1 MAILVKPLS
10 NTMTKPTHQTSK
22 NIWKNQLQG
31 TRTSVFLNE
40 FLSNSGHFL
49 ILKIISKLIL
59 VGWFKVVT
67 DPTEYLMIL
76 AMLVQTWYLS
86 RAQCHRFWGN
96 LICVGIYTVIDVPV
110 DGLAFFIDPTHI
122 VFFLFSLMIATLQ
135 GLRVH
140 WAKSMDHWLIPLE
153 SLVRALM
160 VVAFYVVVGI
170 KSHYLIPNQELIL
183 SFVRNGT
190 HKFLT
195 WSMILIGLLLGLQ
208 SQQLARQR
216 QQLQTTA
223 KLLGNMAEWGMGS
236 HVVETAL
243 NNPEALAFQ
252 TCDRTILFM
261 DIRGFTA
268 WCEKTSPDHVAG
280 VLNEYYR
287 CVEPLAAE
295 FQPLRITFTG
305 DEIMVIYATPQ
316 QGIAAAQSMNQS
328 AFKLL
333 KTYGIAAGC
342 GVHCGSVIEGLFG
355 GEDVRTYT
363 VIGDAV
369 NTAKRLESATPGG
382 TITISD
388 AIYQAMS
395 QNLNVEPCE
404 PIVAK
409 GKTSALIAW
418 RLINS

>member
-1 MAILVKPLS
+1 
-10 NTMTKPTHQTSK
+10 MTKPSLPKSK
-22 NIWKNQLQG
+22 NVLEIKLKG
-31 TRTSVFLNE
+31 TRSSAFLNE

-86 RAQCHRFWGN
+86 RANCHRFWGN
-96 LICVGIYTVIDVPV
+96 LVCVGIYTLIDIPI

-135 GLRVH
+135 GLRFH

-170 KSHYLIPNQELIL
+170 KSYSLMPNRELIL
-183 SFVRNGT
+183 SFVGNAT
-190 HKFLT
+190 HNFLT
-195 WSMILIGLLLGLQ
+195 WSMIFIGLLLGLQ
-208 SQQLARQR
+208 SQQLAQQR
-216 QQLQTTA
+216 QQLQATA
-223 KLLGNMAEWGMGS
+223 QLLGNMAEWGMGS

-252 TCDRTILFM
+252 TCERTILFM

-268 WCEKTSPDHVAG
+268 WCEKTSPARVAG

-287 CVEPLAAE
+287 CVEPLAAQ

-316 QGIAAAQSMNQS
+316 QGIAAAQAMNKA
-328 AFKLL
+328 AFNLL
-333 KTYGIAAGC
+333 EIYGIGAGC

-388 AIYQAMS
+388 AVYQAMS
-395 QNLNVEPCE
+395 KHLQVEPCE

-409 GKTSALIAW
+409 GKTTALIAW
-418 RLINS
+418 RLINSES